1 VIEPQR
7 ALRDVRKNLRDEVM
21 PELRTA
27 HARAVLGAALGIID
41 EVVDRIRLDER
52 PAELTVAEMQPALA
66 GWERTL
72 AGRSPAA
79 AEAVAAHRRQAE
91 EQTDVSEARIAILG
105 AAERVVEAAWS
116 DLEPDERDRILTEVR
131 QLVRADTNRQR
142 GD

>member
-1 VIEPQR
+1 
-7 ALRDVRKNLRDEVM
+7 
-21 PELRTA
+21 
-27 HARAVLGAALGIID
+27 VLGAALGIID

-66 GWERTL
+66 AWERTL
-72 AGRSPAA
+72 ATSSPAA

-91 EQTDVSEARIAILG
+91 EQTDVGEARIAVLG

-116 DLEPDERDRILTEVR
+116 DLEPDERDRILAEVR